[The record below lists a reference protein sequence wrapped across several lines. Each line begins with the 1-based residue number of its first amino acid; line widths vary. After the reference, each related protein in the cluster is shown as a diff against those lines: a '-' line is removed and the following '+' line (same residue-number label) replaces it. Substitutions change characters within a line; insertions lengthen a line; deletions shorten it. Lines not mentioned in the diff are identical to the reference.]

1 MANGDTDQNPG
12 EEDRQR
18 YDLYSEEDEQE
29 IFDRMEELAL
39 AGELDDDSY
48 RALLADYNLT
58 PDDFTPPENVGGLYD
73 DGYDLGQTEPPPA
86 DPGSFDDSDP
96 LFNAGRRALSSLP
109 GILGQM
115 AGRASELS
123 SNAGGYEDVDGDGGS
138 GSIYTP
144 TTTTVSEDPMVTGGG
159 TPVELNPDGTPVT
172 TPSGSIYD
180 VSGTTQTNPTPGG
193 GGGSVEFEVSPGVYI
208 AIPEGTIGL
217 ATELLQRG
225 VPIAN
230 LLNEINKEKNL
241 NVSEVNNTIVPD
253 PNTAVT
259 TVDNTV
265 VTPADDTTL
274 TNTDMT
280 PEQEEELAELR
291 AKNAELQAQVDN
303 FENPQGDVT
312 TGEVKTD
319 ADASAKVG
327 DIDLDAG
334 DIYSDVKSE
343 GGQGGSGGNV
353 SVNIEGEAG
362 FDPNAF
368 EAIKP
373 YLDIYSSSS
382 DPLEE
387 GVMPKILPEA
397 TGSLGLVKK
406 FAEGVDAINRDIG
419 FNQAK
424 TATDIYGQTISDVED
439 SQSSLFKSNVQ
450 QAGQLGDQIDSLMG
464 LDFLQQ
470 RDADQLGFGQA
481 EALGRS
487 LGSLGSMLAGRQRA
501 ESKRENLRT
510 ASDLLGRK
518 QSVAADLASIQGS
531 IYSQVAPNIGVD
543 PGAVIN
549 IAGTDINNILRE
561 RGTRQLA
568 DATRESGKKDLLG
581 NITGS
586 LISKFL

>member
-1 MANGDTDQNPG
+1 MANGDTDQEPG

-18 YDLYSEEDEQE
+18 YDLYSEEEEQE
-29 IFDRMEELAL
+29 IFDKMEELAL

-48 RALLADYNLT
+48 RVLLDDYGLT
-58 PDDFTPPENVGGLYD
+58 PEDFTPPVNVGGTTDFNKDGYKYD
-73 DGYDLGQTEPPPA
+73 DGYDLGRTEPPPNNSS
-86 DPGSFDDSDP
+86 DFDNSDDFLNASNPAVLNQGGDVSDS
-96 LFNAGRRALSSLP
+96 R
-109 GILGQM
+109 
-115 AGRASELS
+115 
-123 SNAGGYEDVDGDGGS
+123 VDGDSGS
-138 GSIYTP
+138 G
-144 TTTTVSEDPMVTGGG
+144 GGG
-159 TPVELNPDGTPVT
+159 GA
-172 TPSGSIYD
+172 PSGGGSIYD
-180 VSGTTQTNPTPGG
+180 VSDTTTTNTTPGG
-193 GGGSVEFEVSPGVYI
+193 SGGGGMMEFPAGSGVYI
-208 AIPEGTIGL
+208 PEEMLEQAKNLINQGVGVRNLANALGL
-217 ATELLQRG
+217 ESRNQKDVEGPVNMTDA
-225 VPIAN
+225 
-230 LLNEINKEKNL
+230 EKNG
-241 NVSEVNNTIVPD
+241 IDD
-253 PNTAVT
+253 PN
-259 TVDNTV
+259 
-265 VTPADDTTL
+265 
-274 TNTDMT
+274 
-280 PEQEEELAELR
+280 
-291 AKNAELQAQVDN
+291 
-303 FENPQGDVT
+303 F
-312 TGEVKTD
+312 TGEFEGQQYENGTLVSSDVSGDPSSSSPTGGSATGGESD
-319 ADASAKVG
+319 ADADADAAADASAKVG
-327 DIDLDAG
+327 DIDVDAGDSSAKVGDIDVDAG
-334 DIYSDVKSE
+334 DIYSDVRSE
-343 GGQGGSGGNV
+343 GGKGGQGGSGGNV
-353 SVNIEGEAG
+353 SVNIEGDDG

-397 TGSLGLVKK
+397 TGSLGLVKD
-406 FAEGVDAINRDIG
+406 FAEGIDAINRDIG
-419 FNQAK
+419 FKQAK

-450 QAGQLGDQIDSLMG
+450 QADQLGDQIDSLMG

-501 ESKRENLRT
+501 EGKRENLRT

-518 QSVAADLASIQGS
+518 QSIAKDLASIQGS

>member
-1 MANGDTDQNPG
+1 
-12 EEDRQR
+12 
-18 YDLYSEEDEQE
+18 
-29 IFDRMEELAL
+29 
-39 AGELDDDSY
+39 
-48 RALLADYNLT
+48 
-58 PDDFTPPENVGGLYD
+58 
-73 DGYDLGQTEPPPA
+73 
-86 DPGSFDDSDP
+86 
-96 LFNAGRRALSSLP
+96 
-109 GILGQM
+109 
-115 AGRASELS
+115 
-123 SNAGGYEDVDGDGGS
+123 
-138 GSIYTP
+138 
-144 TTTTVSEDPMVTGGG
+144 
-159 TPVELNPDGTPVT
+159 
-172 TPSGSIYD
+172 
-180 VSGTTQTNPTPGG
+180 
-193 GGGSVEFEVSPGVYI
+193 
-208 AIPEGTIGL
+208 
-217 ATELLQRG
+217 
-225 VPIAN
+225 
-230 LLNEINKEKNL
+230 
-241 NVSEVNNTIVPD
+241 
-253 PNTAVT
+253 
-259 TVDNTV
+259 
-265 VTPADDTTL
+265 
-274 TNTDMT
+274 
-280 PEQEEELAELR
+280 
-291 AKNAELQAQVDN
+291 
-303 FENPQGDVT
+303 
-312 TGEVKTD
+312 
-319 ADASAKVG
+319 
-327 DIDLDAG
+327 
-334 DIYSDVKSE
+334 
-343 GGQGGSGGNV
+343 
-353 SVNIEGEAG
+353 
-362 FDPNAF
+362 
-368 EAIKP
+368 
-373 YLDIYSSSS
+373 
-382 DPLEE
+382 
-387 GVMPKILPEA
+387 MPKILPEA